1 MSAHGGSNSWNLS
14 PSALTSPGWEVGPNR
29 PIKRPRSPA
38 KQKAARG
45 RCGPPAAGPAR
56 RSSSGP
62 HFACGA
68 GAPPEVPGGGTTLG
82 SPVLGAGFSMVG
94 STSFGWMTPF
104 DRFSFS
110 LRFSPGAE
118 LSGAAGV
125 GSGLPGAWANTEPA
139 TMVTPATNR
148 QGREPIFIMHPLNW
162 LMCGPFPGA
171 GDVRSVPWGR
181 DCDPSG
187 QSLPARILRR
197 VAAPLSRHSTVRLMV
212 RCLASFEDAHA
223 AQPFELERHPVVGP
237 GLVHRVAAELQKTFG
252 VVAHSETLL
261 APAQRAR
268 QAGR

>member
-1 MSAHGGSNSWNLS
+1 MSAHGGSNSWSLS

-38 KQKAARG
+38 KAKGRQRAAVARL
-45 RCGPPAAGPAR
+45 RPAR
-56 RSSSGP
+56 RGGRQGP

-68 GAPPEVPGGGTTLG
+68 GAPPEVPGGGTAFG
-82 SPVLGAGFSMVG
+82 SPVWGAGFSMVG

-125 GSGLPGAWANTEPA
+125 ASGLPGTWANTEPA

-148 QGREPIFIMHPLNW
+148 QSREPIFIMHPLNW

-171 GDVRSVPWGR
+171 GIAY
-181 DCDPSG
+181 PSG
-187 QSLPARILRR
+187 QSRPARILRR

-212 RCLASFEDAHA
+212 RCLASLEDAHA
-223 AQPFELERHPVVGP
+223 AQPQRR
-237 GLVHRVAAELQKTFG
+237 RV
-252 VVAHSETLL
+252 
-261 APAQRAR
+261 
-268 QAGR
+268 